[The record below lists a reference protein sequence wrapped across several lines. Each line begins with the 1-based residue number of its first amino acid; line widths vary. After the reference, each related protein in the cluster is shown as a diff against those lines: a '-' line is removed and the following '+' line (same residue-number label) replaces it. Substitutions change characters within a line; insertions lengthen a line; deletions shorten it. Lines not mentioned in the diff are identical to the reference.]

1 MEQTLE
7 QLKAE
12 NAAQVTQPEVDPQT
26 TPDDELDTPA
36 EAGGEV
42 TPEAEGGDG
51 SAPEADV
58 EDWMKSDDQA
68 SQSAGERKFTDQD
81 VAAAKSKLR
90 AKLETRH
97 QTEIEQLQQQL
108 EEERRKNQQVPQLGD
123 KPRLEQ
129 FYEMENPEEAFA
141 EAIVE
146 WKLKASSAEQQAAH
160 QQYEQQRRALEMRQ
174 RIEQRVDQ
182 HYERAQKL
190 AEASGI
196 SPEQYQY
203 ADRSVREAVEAVFPN
218 GGGEAVTNMLI
229 ANLKE
234 GSEKV
239 FYHLGVN
246 QARRTEF
253 QNLLK
258 EDPTGLMAAAH
269 LGKLS
274 AELSNPAR
282 KTSNAPKPATQIQ
295 GDRQTTEA
303 GRALHQK
310 YKDAHKSGDVQTALS
325 LKRKARDSGVN
336 TQNW

>member
-12 NAAQVTQPEVDPQT
+12 NAAQVTQPEVEPQT
-26 TPDDELDTPA
+26 TLEGELDTPA
-36 EAGGEV
+36 EASGEV

-51 SAPEADV
+51 SAPEVEV
-58 EDWMKSDDQA
+58 EDWMKGDDQE
-68 SQSAGERKFTDQD
+68 SQGAEKKFTDHD
-81 VAAAKSKLR
+81 VAAAKKKLR
-90 AKLETRH
+90 ARIEQKDS
-97 QTEIEQLQQQL
+97 EIERLQREL
-108 EEERRKNQQVPQLGD
+108 EEERRKSSAVPQVGD
-123 KPRLEQ
+123 KPTIEQ
-129 FYEMENPEEAFA
+129 FYETSDTPEADYARAMVKWELAQEQA
-141 EAIVE
+141 KRIAQ
-146 WKLKASSAEQQAAH
+146 EQQY
-160 QQYEQQRRALEMRQ
+160 QQQRNALEQQQ
-174 RIEQRVDQ
+174 RIETSVDQ
-182 HYERAQKL
+182 HYERAHKL

-196 SPEQYQY
+196 TPELYQS
-203 ADRSVREAVEAVFPN
+203 ADRNVREAVEAVFPN
-218 GGGEAVTNMLI
+218 GGGEVVTNALI
-229 ANLKE
+229 ANMGE

-246 QARRTEF
+246 QARRTQF
-253 QNLLK
+253 QTLLK
-258 EDPTGLMAAAH
+258 EDPTGLKASVY

-310 YKDAHKSGDVQTALS
+310 YKDAHKSGDIQKAIS
-325 LKRKARDSGVN
+325 IKREARAAGAD